1 MHDPFIVCGKL
12 IDADNQILID
22 ESIEVKDFE
31 ILVFDEITNNGK
43 FELSLLG
50 DSVNEPKSD
59 FIEMEIRYASSDV
72 MFNELGDISW
82 FESNAFINTESP
94 NPM

>member
-1 MHDPFIVCGKL
+1 MPLSLPCPKVHKL
-12 IDADNQILID
+12 YLTLFSCLLCLYFL
-22 ESIEVKDFE
+22 ESG
-31 ILVFDEITNNGK
+31 DEITNNGK